1 MDTPVDFVFYRQ
13 FWTLQRFFCDPT
25 QCYRDDQWK
34 VFRKCS
40 ETVLSSFKAFR
51 LDDVAD
57 ADSSSSTDSTEYFA
71 KFLTSS
77 KLFRL
82 QQSDSHFR
90 RQILVQMLVLFQY
103 LTGTVKFKKDNFNLS
118 NAQSDWITK
127 MQRTCFHLI
136 KLSPPSGEQFALDVK
151 VESTSKLRSLPP
163 RHPSTLPSLPCPL
176 YLIVSCGFA
185 WTPPPPIAD
194 RGSSSPRTTGCSGRT
209 TGAQRSRGRHC
220 R

>member
-25 QCYRDDQWK
+25 QCYRDGQWK

-40 ETVLSSFKAFR
+40 ETVVSSFKAFR

-57 ADSSSSTDSTEYFA
+57 ASGSGAAVATTDSNEYFA

-90 RQILVQMLVLFQY
+90 RQILVQMYVNFDIGFDLFSHIFQRY
-103 LTGTVKFKKDNFNLS
+103 T
-118 NAQSDWITK
+118 ITY
-127 MQRTCFHLI
+127 
-136 KLSPPSGEQFALDVK
+136 A
-151 VESTSKLRSLPP
+151 
-163 RHPSTLPSLPCPL
+163 
-176 YLIVSCGFA
+176 SCGM
-185 WTPPPPIAD
+185 PYVVPMLI
-194 RGSSSPRTTGCSGRT
+194 GC
-209 TGAQRSRGRHC
+209 
-220 R
+220 